1 MAFTL
6 FWFIDHLRFT
16 QELSPERQTITYPL
30 LLAIQG
36 FQGPTDT
43 CLG

>member
-6 FWFIDHLRFT
+6 FWITDHLQF
-16 QELSPERQTITYPL
+16 QQALSPERQIITCPV